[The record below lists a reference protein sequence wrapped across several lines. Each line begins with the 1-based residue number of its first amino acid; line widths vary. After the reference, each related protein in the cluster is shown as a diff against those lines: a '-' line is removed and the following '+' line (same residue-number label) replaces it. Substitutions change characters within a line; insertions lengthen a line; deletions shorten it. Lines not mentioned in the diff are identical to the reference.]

1 MLNTE
6 VAMLVWIIAT
16 AAISLLVIRTI
27 KLKLASEMETSRAWK
42 EQALFATKKSESSKV
57 RSYTRK
63 EFAERQTTIQ
73 KTQND
78 IARNLQSYLA
88 SEGFYDHH
96 EKAN

>member
-1 MLNTE
+1 MLNAE

-16 AAISLLVIRTI
+16 AAISLLVIRTV
-27 KLKLASEMETSRAWK
+27 KLKLANEMETSRAWK

-63 EFAERQTTIQ
+63 EFAERQTTQ
-73 KTQND
+73 SD